1 MLVIA
6 HNLLSL
12 SILYGLSSEKLIY
25 NESPK
30 NFLAFCKKKIKN
42 CENLQRKEIS
52 KNTIFLDTE
61 ITQIKHGLLFAQFLK
76 EKFLYKNNELNN
88 IEALS
93 LNILNNIENIKIND
107 DLFSIKDKNINIEN
121 IELSRLF
128 NYIFQENMFNEKSNI
143 FEKIDKKS
151 LEILFL
157 EMKDIAIKQLSI
169 NSYEKSHPSITK
181 MSYSIS
187 TDKLYFFFKGYEF
200 YLENFSDISYDN
212 FYLKMPSTY
221 LQIFSNYVNENIL
234 TLDSYKKKK
243 EIFLN
248 SLNLKI
254 TDAIVK
260 LKTYDKFFNSI
271 FILFRIIDKSYYIL
285 SNYENIECYRVPNKE
300 EFKTKFSIKEV
311 LCKVENTHLNIKITI
326 ENNEDLSIITID
338 NIVNFDYEFG
348 ALPKIKTLTD
358 EKIFTKI
365 YELI

>member
-1 MLVIA
+1 MLIIA

-25 NESPK
+25 NDSPK
-30 NFLAFCKKKIKN
+30 IFLAFCKKKIKN

-52 KNTIFLDTE
+52 KNTIFLDAE

-76 EKFLYKNNELNN
+76 QKFLYKNNELHN

-107 DLFSIKDKNINIEN
+107 DLFSIRDKNINIEH
-121 IELSRLF
+121 IELSRFF

-143 FEKIDKKS
+143 FEEIDKEN

-157 EMKDIAIKQLSI
+157 GMKDIVIKQLSI
-169 NSYEKSHPSITK
+169 TSYEKSYPSITK
-181 MSYSIS
+181 MSYSMA
-187 TDKLYFFFKGYEF
+187 TNKLYFFFKGYEF
-200 YLENFSDISYDN
+200 YLEDFSNISYDN
-212 FYLKMPSTY
+212 FYLQMPSTY

-234 TLDSYKKKK
+234 ILDSYKKKK

-254 TDAIVK
+254 TDALAK
-260 LKTYDKFFNSI
+260 LETYDKFFNSI
-271 FILFRIIDKSYYIL
+271 FILFKIIDKSYYIL

-300 EFKTKFSIKEV
+300 EFKVKFSIKEV
-311 LCKVENTHLNIKITI
+311 ICKVENTHLNIKITI
-326 ENNEDLSIITID
+326 ENNENLSIITID
-338 NIVNFDYEFG
+338 NIINFDYEFG
-348 ALPKIKTLTD
+348 AIPKIKTLID
-358 EKIFTKI
+358 KKFFSNI
-365 YELI
+365 YEIV